1 MLFFYGTGTSNAGTY
16 PLPGLTCVNCGTA
29 GSLSEVVF
37 SRYAHFFWIPLFPFG
52 KRAVTVCAHCK
63 QALDEKQWPAAYRQP
78 ALEAKKLGRAPLTN
92 YIGLMLLALP
102 VAFVLL
108 GGVFALFGVNS
119 AKPTASP
126 ATTEVASS
134 PPASSVAASAA
145 PTDAAEVDPAI
156 NEAKLADPQ
165 VGDLYV
171 VHNVTSHFYSVMRV
185 QRVEP
190 DKLFFQASLY
200 TPASPAAV
208 SADSVVR
215 RLTGSESP
223 IPREGLRHMNEAKI
237 LTIVRP

>member
-16 PLPGLTCVNCGTA
+16 PLTGVTCVNCGTT

-37 SRYAHFFWIPLFPFG
+37 SRYAHFFWIPLFPFS

-63 QALDEKQWPAAYRQP
+63 QALDENQWPPAYRQP
-78 ALEAKKLGRAPLTN
+78 ALAAKQLGRAPLTN
-92 YIGLMLLALP
+92 YIGLMLLAIP

-119 AKPTASP
+119 SKPTAATTSTETASP
-126 ATTEVASS
+126 APATTTAD
-134 PPASSVAASAA
+134 PD
-145 PTDAAEVDPAI
+145 DAAEVDPAS

-171 VHNVTSHFYSVMRV
+171 VYNTGGHVYTVMRV
-185 QRVEP
+185 QRVEA
-190 DKLFFQASLY
+190 DKLYFKASLY
-200 TPASPAAV
+200 MPASPAAV
-208 SADSVVR
+208 SADSVAR
-215 RLTGSESP
+215 RLDGNETP
-223 IPREGLRHMNEAKI
+223 IPREGLQHMNEAKI